1 VKKYL
6 TPSKIILR
14 TNDRKMAKSHRK
26 SKSIKRTHR
35 KSKAHRKSQRKH
47 RGGASRKN
55 IISRAYAPF
64 HHALMLADN
73 ITGQVAKT
81 GKDAV
86 DTTVNAGRK
95 LIGTAVRGVDG
106 VLGSTVK
113 HTKGAVQN
121 TFFRKSRKNMRKSR
135 KAQRK
140 H

>member
-1 VKKYL
+1 ML
-6 TPSKIILR
+6 SKIILR
-14 TNDRKMAKSHRK
+14 LNDRKMAKSHRK
-26 SKSIKRTHR
+26 SMKRTHR
-35 KSKAHRKSQRKH
+35 KSKAHRKTQRKH

-55 IISRAYAPF
+55 ILSRAYAPF

>member
-1 VKKYL
+1 ML
-6 TPSKIILR
+6 SKIILR
-14 TNDRKMAKSHRK
+14 TDDRKMAKSHRK
-26 SKSIKRTHR
+26 SMKRVHR
-35 KSKAHRKSQRKH
+35 KSKSHRKTIKRTQKKH
-47 RGGASRKN
+47 RGGVSRKN
-55 IISRAYAPF
+55 ILSRAYAPF